1 MIPYGRQ
8 SVDAADIEA
17 VVAVLQ
23 SDGVPQGA
31 AIESFERADIDAVVA
46 VLQSDWLTQGPTI
59 ERFERAMAERCQA
72 DFAVAVCNATAA
84 LHIACVAA
92 GLGPGDRL
100 WTTPNTF
107 LASANC
113 GRYCGADVDFVDI
126 DPLTWNLDAEVLAS
140 KLEAAEQQGTLPK
153 VLVAV
158 AFAGQSCDMR
168 RIAELAERYNFTVI
182 EDASHA
188 VGASYAGRPVG
199 CGEFAAMTVFSFHPV
214 KIITSAEGG
223 MVLTNRADLAE
234 RLQRLRCHG
243 MTRDPAQM
251 IGPTHGPWYYQQV
264 ELGFNYRITDLQ
276 AALGLSQMSRLD
288 AFVARRR
295 ELAARYERLL
305 AYLPVTLPS
314 AQAEAE
320 SAWHLYV
327 IRLQTE
333 RIGRS
338 HREVFEGL
346 RAAGIGVNLHY
357 IPLHLQPYYR
367 DLGFAEGDFPE
378 AERYYAEAISLPM
391 FPLLSAEQ
399 QDHVVEQL
407 RRLTE

>member
-1 MIPYGRQ
+1 MIPYG
-8 SVDAADIEA
+8 
-17 VVAVLQ
+17 LQ
-23 SDGVPQGA
+23 SLDQ
-31 AIESFERADIDAVVA
+31 ADIDAVVA

-59 ERFERAMAERCQA
+59 ERFEQAMAERCQA

-84 LHIACVAA
+84 LHIACLAV

-113 GRYCGADVDFVDI
+113 ARYCGAEVDFVDI
-126 DPLTWNLDAEVLAS
+126 DPLTWNLDAYALKAR
-140 KLEAAEQQGTLPK
+140 LEAAEDSGTLPK

-158 AFAGQSCDMR
+158 AFSGQSCDMR
-168 RIAELAERYNFTVI
+168 MLAELAERYGFTII

-199 CGEFAAMTVFSFHPV
+199 CGDFAAMTVFSFHPV

-223 MVLTNRADLAE
+223 MVLTNRQDLAE
-234 RLQRLRCHG
+234 RLQRLRSHG

-251 IGPTHGPWYYQQV
+251 TEPSHGPWYYQQV

-276 AALGLSQMSRLD
+276 AALGLSQLNKLD
-288 AFVARRR
+288 DFIARRR
-295 ELAARYERLL
+295 ELAARYDRLL
-305 AYLPVTLPS
+305 AYLPLTLPS
-314 AQAEAE
+314 PQPEAE

-327 IRLQTE
+327 VRLQLD
-333 RIGRS
+333 RISLS
-338 HREVFEGL
+338 HRQVFEGL
-346 RAAGIGVNLHY
+346 RAAGVGVNLHY
-357 IPLHLQPYYR
+357 IPVHLQPYYR
-367 DLGFAEGDFPE
+367 DLGFAEGDFPQ
-378 AERYYAEAISLPM
+378 AERYYAEAISLPL
-391 FPLLSAEQ
+391 FPLLSDEQ
-399 QDHVVEQL
+399 QDYVVEQL

>member
-8 SVDAADIEA
+8 SLD
-17 VVAVLQ
+17 Q
-23 SDGVPQGA
+23 
-31 AIESFERADIDAVVA
+31 ADIDAVVA

-59 ERFERAMAERCQA
+59 EHFEQAMAARCEA
-72 DFAVAVCNATAA
+72 GYGVAVCNATAA
-84 LHIACVAA
+84 LHIACLAA

-113 GRYCGADVDFVDI
+113 GRYCGAEVDFVDI
-126 DPLTWNLDAEVLAS
+126 DPLTWNLDANALAL
-140 KLEAAEQQGTLPK
+140 KLEAAERDGTLPK

-158 AFAGQSCDMR
+158 AFSGQSCDMR
-168 RIAELAERYNFTVI
+168 AIGKLAERYGFTVI

-199 CGEFAAMTVFSFHPV
+199 CCEFAAMTVFSFHPV

-223 MVLTNRADLAE
+223 MVLTNRAELAE
-234 RLQRLRCHG
+234 RLQRLRSHG

-251 IGPTHGPWYYQQV
+251 TEPSHGPWYYQQI

-276 AALGLSQMSRLD
+276 AALGLSQLSKLEG
-288 AFVARRR
+288 FIARRR
-295 ELAARYERLL
+295 ELAARYDRLL
-305 AYLPVTLPS
+305 ADLPLSLPS
-314 AQAEAE
+314 VQPGAQ

-327 IRLQTE
+327 VRLQPG
-333 RIGRS
+333 RIKLS
-338 HREVFEGL
+338 HREVFEAL

-357 IPLHLQPYYR
+357 IPVHLQPYYR
-367 DLGFAEGDFPE
+367 ELGFTEGDFPE
-378 AERYYAEAISLPM
+378 AERYYAQAISLPM
-391 FPLLSAEQ
+391 FAALTDEQ
-399 QDHVVEQL
+399 QDYVVEQL
-407 RRLTE
+407 RRTVQQERQHP